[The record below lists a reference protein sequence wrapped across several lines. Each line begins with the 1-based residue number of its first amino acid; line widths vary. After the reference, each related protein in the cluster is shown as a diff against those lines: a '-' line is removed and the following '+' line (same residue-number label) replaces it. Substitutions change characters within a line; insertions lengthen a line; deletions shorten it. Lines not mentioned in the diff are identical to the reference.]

1 MSTISSTLAL
11 NDAMT
16 PVLRSIAAA
25 LESLNATLDRLNVA
39 LDRSFDTSSIQAAT
53 QAVQQTERAQE
64 ELIDSVQE
72 TERVQE
78 ELTDSVQAT
87 ERAQDEVT
95 QSMNESQ
102 HAADGLLGKIKG
114 FIAAYAGWELVKQ
127 TVAWSDEMTNIQAR
141 LAQVNDGSRT
151 QDQLMKD
158 IYLNA
163 QNAHASLQGM
173 ADIVGRFGNNA
184 KDAFSSND
192 ELLAFSNQLYKMFSI
207 AGTDQNGASAAML
220 QLSQGLGAGVLRGE
234 ELNSV
239 FEQAPIIIQT
249 IADYL
254 KVPIGQIRQMAQD
267 GKLTADVVKNA
278 LLSAA
283 DQTNAKFDAMPLTFS
298 AAWTM
303 AKNTFQMNMLGLQK
317 VISDTINQKQ
327 FKQILDAITNAL
339 SAMAAV
345 AVPIVKSVAAV
356 AGFVY
361 RNWSLIAPVIGS
373 VTGAMLAYKAVTLAT
388 MAVEAI
394 SKGIKMAAV
403 IAQYAYA
410 TAMGVSASATAA
422 ATAAQMGLNA
432 AMLASPVTWIIA
444 AIAAV
449 VGLLY
454 LTVAVI
460 NKVTGSTY
468 SATGL
473 IASVIWE
480 LWAYIKNI
488 IATVWNNLISLAE
501 FFYNVWTN
509 PVYSLKKLIYSLLE
523 TFSNLYMGILRG
535 LDPVMTGLAKGFLW
549 AVNQGIKAIN
559 WLSTALDKVGLGWG
573 QTGELTFG
581 GETVASSAEKT
592 IKGMLSSIDPGAA
605 PEGYK
610 SLSHLKMD
618 FADPAEYAA
627 AGYAAG
633 AKVGADPMGAIK
645 DALGLANDPAIRS
658 IMDGQAQ
665 GNKLAAQT
673 AKNTTPKAEEDYKYI
688 KDIMAGRAVDRLSGA
703 DIRIQMN
710 NSNNINSALDLDK
723 IVNALAQKLTGAM
736 DSAAEGVH
744 L

>member
-1 MSTISSTLAL
+1 MATISSTLAL

-25 LESLNATLDRLNVA
+25 LEGVNATLDRLNVA
-39 LDRSFDTSSIQAAT
+39 LDRSFDVSVIQEAT
-53 QAVQQTERAQE
+53 RAVQQTDAAQE
-64 ELIDSVQE
+64 TLTDSVRE
-72 TERVQE
+72 TERVQD

-95 QSMNESQ
+95 QSMRESSG
-102 HAADGLLGKIKG
+102 AADGLFGKIKG
-114 FIAAYAGWELVKQ
+114 IVAAYAGWELVRQ

-184 KDAFSSND
+184 RDAFKSND

-207 AGTDQNGASAAML
+207 SGTDQNGAAAAML

-249 IADYL
+249 VADYL
-254 KVPIGQIRQMAQD
+254 KVPIGQIRTMAQE

-283 DQTNAKFDAMPLTFS
+283 DATNAKFDAMPLNFS
-298 AAWTM
+298 AAMTM
-303 AKNTFQMNMLGLQK
+303 AKNTFQMQMLGLQK
-317 VISDTINQKQ
+317 VISETINQKQ
-327 FKQILDAITNAL
+327 FKQILDAITNTL
-339 SAMAAV
+339 STIAAV
-345 AVPIVKSVAAV
+345 AIPIVKSIAAT

-361 RNWSLIAPVIGS
+361 RNWSLIAPVIFTVVGAM
-373 VTGAMLAYKAVTLAT
+373 VAYKAVMLAQAAATRIAAAAQWVLNGAMLANPV
-388 MAVEAI
+388 
-394 SKGIKMAAV
+394 
-403 IAQYAYA
+403 
-410 TAMGVSASATAA
+410 
-422 ATAAQMGLNA
+422 GL
-432 AMLASPVTWIIA
+432 VIA
-444 AIAAV
+444 AIAALI
-449 VGLLY
+449 GLLY
-454 LTVAVI
+454 MTVAVI

-468 SATGL
+468 SATGI
-473 IASVIWE
+473 IASIVWE
-480 LWAYIKNI
+480 LWSYIKNI
-488 IATVWNNLISLAE
+488 IATVWNNLLSLAE
-501 FFYNVWTN
+501 FFMNVWTN
-509 PVYSLKKLIYSLLE
+509 PVYSVKKLIYSLLE
-523 TFSNLYMGILRG
+523 TFSNLYLGILRG

-549 AVNQGIKAIN
+549 AVNQGIKVIN
-559 WLSTALDKVGLGWG
+559 WLSSALDQVGLGWG

-581 GETVASSAEKT
+581 GSTVASSAENT
-592 IKGMLSSIDPGAA
+592 IKGMLSGLDPGAA
-605 PEGYK
+605 PADYK
-610 SLSHLKMD
+610 SLDHLKMD
-618 FADPAEYAA
+618 FADPREYAA
-627 AGYAAG
+627 AGYKAG
-633 AKVGADPMGAIK
+633 ATFADDPTGAIK
-645 DALGLANDPAIRS
+645 NALGLANDPAIQS

-673 AKNTTPKAEEDYKYI
+673 AKNTTPKADEDYKYI
-688 KDIMAGRAVDRLSGA
+688 KEIMAGKAVDRLSGT

-710 NSNNINSALDLDK
+710 NNNKINSALDLDS